1 VPEQFEEI
9 ITYDQNLKLQAVLGR
24 VRHAIHLLTIQIEGE
39 NGGLTP

>member
-9 ITYDQNLKLQAVLGR
+9 ITYDHNLKTSDR
-24 VRHAIHLLTIQIEGE
+24 SRHAIHPMTIQIEGE